1 MTRYLPALLFLAA
14 LLPGTSEAAT
24 PGGPAEVRTIFERSC
39 AECHD
44 VARRSKPKGGF
55 GFVLDLA
62 RLARDPDY
70 VIPGDPDKSGL
81 YLVLVDSDPDVVMPP
96 PGSTVPKLSQ
106 QEREAVRKW
115 IASLAAPGPA
125 ARPSVAPEIPP
136 PSPAS
141 SAVQATRPPKP
152 AVPRPM
158 PSMRTAFA
166 RTHPMIVHFPI
177 ALLILAAAVE
187 WLGWLLGRTNDWQA
201 AVRWCVGVSA
211 LAALFA
217 VATGWQLVGVEGL
230 KPQAVF
236 DHRWLGVSTAA
247 FSLLSWALLEAAHRT
262 GNSTLIWAAR
272 IVIGIAAALVCLTG
286 HTGGELVYG
295 EGYPF

>member
-1 MTRYLPALLFLAA
+1 
-14 LLPGTSEAAT
+14 
-24 PGGPAEVRTIFERSC
+24 
-39 AECHD
+39 
-44 VARRSKPKGGF
+44 
-55 GFVLDLA
+55 
-62 RLARDPDY
+62 
-70 VIPGDPDKSGL
+70 
-81 YLVLVDSDPDVVMPP
+81 
-96 PGSTVPKLSQ
+96 
-106 QEREAVRKW
+106 
-115 IASLAAPGPA
+115 
-125 ARPSVAPEIPP
+125 
-136 PSPAS
+136 
-141 SAVQATRPPKP
+141 
-152 AVPRPM
+152 
-158 PSMRTAFA
+158 
-166 RTHPMIVHFPI
+166 MIVHFPI